1 MNNKVRVTAAVAA
14 LAVSFTTAPSFAK
27 KGHKMMSK
35 KCIAGHMMT
44 GAPNTYGWGQVSGC
58 GLDGKMYPMPT
69 FCYVAS
75 GVCPR

>member
-1 MNNKVRVTAAVAA
+1 MIKKIVLTAAAAA

-27 KGHKMMSK
+27 KGHKAAN
-35 KCIAGHMMT
+35 KCVPGHMVT
-44 GAPNTYGWGQVSGC
+44 GAPNAYGWGQVSGC

-75 GVCPR
+75 KICPR